1 LKSSSVRRLDARE
14 IAVTAIMTATTAAL
28 TMVVSVP
35 FPPTRGYF
43 NFGDVM
49 VMLSGLLFG
58 ARVGG
63 LAGGIGSALADL
75 LLGFSYFA
83 PLTLMIKG
91 LEGFLTGLI
100 GHNRKLPFK
109 VAAVIAGAAAML
121 IGYFSVETPLFGL
134 GPAFTELATINSIQV
149 TVGATFSLVLA
160 GIIVRTYPDLKSFQR
175 QPTGLRSAAYA
186 MVAVGIVLTAIVL
199 LYVMTGVFR

>member
-1 LKSSSVRRLDARE
+1 MKSSTVRRLDARE
-14 IAVTAIMTATTAAL
+14 VAVTAIMTAATAAL

-58 ARVGG
+58 ARIGG

-75 LLGFSYFA
+75 LLGYSYFA
-83 PLTLMIKG
+83 PLTLLIKG
-91 LEGFLTGLI
+91 FEGFLTGLI
-100 GHNRKLPFK
+100 GHNRKLPLQ

-121 IGYFSVETPLFGL
+121 IGYFSVEAPLVGL
-134 GPAFTELATINSIQV
+134 GPAITELATVNSIQV
-149 TVGATFSLVLA
+149 TVGAALSLVLA
-160 GIIVRTYPDLKSFQR
+160 GVIVRTYPDVKSFQR
-175 QPTGLRSAAYA
+175 QQGGLRSAIYGI
-186 MVAVGIVLTAIVL
+186 VAVGIFLTAIVL
-199 LYVMTGVFR
+199 LYLVTGVFH